1 MTIFTSP
8 YGEIDPPAVT
18 LTQHV
23 FRTLEAQPERRAMI
37 DGPTG
42 REWTAGELTDAIRR
56 FAGGIA
62 GRGLGPGACVAL
74 MMPNAPEFAVAMH
87 GALWAGCTVTTLNP
101 TYTAEEAQR
110 QLVDSGASLLV
121 TVAAFAE
128 TARAAIAGTGVTEIV
143 TVEPAEDCTPL
154 AEAMGD
160 PLAAQVPVDLHR
172 HVAVLPYSSGTTGL
186 PKGVMLCHANLVANV
201 EQTLA
206 VATIEPGEV
215 TPAFLPFFH
224 IYGMVPVL
232 NGYLARGA
240 CLATMPRFDLALC
253 LDLIQRHRARNLWIV
268 PPVAIALAKH
278 PLVADYDLSSLEQIT
293 SGAAPL
299 GGEITE
305 AVTARL
311 GCLATQAYGMT
322 EMSPVSHFTPRHAPR
337 KGSVGLALPS
347 TLCRIVDPETG
358 ADRAPGEEGELWVKG
373 PQVMLGYHQRPDAT
387 AETLVE
393 DGWLRTGDLA
403 LIDAEGYCFIR
414 DRRKE
419 LIKVKG
425 FAVAPAEIEATLLT
439 HPAIADAAVIG
450 VPDDEAGEA
459 PVAFIVA
466 APGTTPTL
474 EAVQAHIAEHLAHFK
489 QVREIVPVE
498 AVPKSASGK
507 ILRRVLRD
515 QFAARPMSDVA

>member
-8 YGEIDPPAVT
+8 YGEIAPPAVT

-23 FRTLEAQPERRAMI
+23 FRTLEARPDRRAMI

-56 FAGGIA
+56 FAGGLA
-62 GRGLGPGACVAL
+62 ARGLGPGACIAL

-87 GALWAGCTVTTLNP
+87 GGLWAGCTVTTLNP

-110 QLVDSGASLLV
+110 QLADSGAALLV

-128 TARAAIAGTGVTEIV
+128 TACAAVADTGVAEIV
-143 TVEPAEDCTPL
+143 TVEPVAGCTPL

-160 PLAAQVPVDLHR
+160 PLAEQVPVDLHR

-224 IYGMVPVL
+224 IYGMVPVM

-278 PLVADYDLSSLEQIT
+278 PLVGEYDLSSLQQIT

-305 AVTARL
+305 AVRERL
-311 GCLATQAYGMT
+311 GCLAVQAYGMT
-322 EMSPVSHFTPRHAPR
+322 EMSPVSHVTPRNAPR
-337 KGSVGLALPS
+337 KGSVGLAVPG
-347 TLCRIVDPETG
+347 THCRIVDPETG
-358 ADRAPGEEGELWVKG
+358 EDRGPGEEGELWVKG

-450 VPDDEAGEA
+450 VPDDESGKA
-459 PVAFIVA
+459 PVAFVVPA
-466 APGTTPTL
+466 AAAKPTL
-474 EAVQAHIAEHLAHFK
+474 EEVQAHIAAHLAHFK
-489 QVREIVPVE
+489 QVREIAVVE
-498 AVPKSASGK
+498 AIPKSASGK

-515 QFAARPMSDVA
+515 GYKAPKG